1 MKKYLEILLG
11 IVLIVAVVWVN
22 YRNYFGV
29 WLATKTVIKGGIVCM
44 VALIGLLLA
53 LLGISEL
60 KE

>member
-11 IVLIVAVVWVN
+11 LILLAAVV
-22 YRNYFGV
+22 YFNIGYPTL
-29 WLATKTVIKGGIVCM
+29 WGATKTVLIGGIVCM
-44 VALIGLLLA
+44 IALIGLLLV